1 MRKVYIVTAGIYSD
15 YHIEQVFSTKE
26 QAQIYLDHIGNADS
40 ANIEEY
46 NVDVETPRGVFG
58 YRVTIQ
64 DDSSNTE
71 VCLCDF
77 DKSPFWCKDAFQWTD
92 ETLFMQERGTIW
104 FNVEAK
110 DAPHA
115 IKIASERLMQIRA
128 MPYLFPLLKN
138 NCVFSKNKYKR
149 RATPIYNY
157 KTREILLNED
167 EWVE

>member
-77 DKSPFWCKDAFQWTD
+77 DKSPFWCKD
-92 ETLFMQERGTIW
+92 
-104 FNVEAK
+104 
-110 DAPHA
+110 
-115 IKIASERLMQIRA
+115 
-128 MPYLFPLLKN
+128 
-138 NCVFSKNKYKR
+138 VFSGRMKHYLCKKEGLFGSMLKQKMHH
-149 RATPIYNY
+149 TP
-157 KTREILLNED
+157 
-167 EWVE
+167 